1 MPAGGDTYTIR
12 ARFVVDDQS
21 GRGIGAASRGVTQL
35 ENRVTAA
42 GSRMSSAFGSAIG
55 LLAGGLA
62 FGAATRGIIRM
73 NDQVDTANAGLATLF
88 SAVTGAPIE
97 QAMGVARK
105 SIVGLRQDAAAGVG
119 ELQDYVAGFQSV
131 IAPVLGAGK
140 GTEVARELTRN
151 ALGAGFAL
159 QGQRGL
165 QNASM
170 DIQQALTAG
179 AGQRTTPIVNAALRA
194 IGKTNEQFNQ
204 LSVGDRI
211 DTLNEAFG
219 AFAPGVE
226 LMGQTWEAQMG
237 TMRDNINNILLTVT
251 RPIFDRWKD
260 SLIAANSWLKDNK
273 DIIEEMATVGGEKLL
288 KMWDNLIANARTY
301 ASIVGGAS
309 LAKGVGSV
317 AGAAGVGVTGVG
329 AAGLAV
335 VSVAIVGA
343 ALAVSG
349 ALEQWPSLMV
359 GIAESGDRLW
369 ESLLPLGEAFGRLS
383 AEGSLL
389 NVVGAAIVV
398 VFVAMVD
405 KVTQTV
411 QVLTFAV
418 DAFGTFIR
426 IVGVGMQ
433 SLVQQAFAFASG
445 DLAGVS
451 AASQTGNT
459 AITNL
464 MQGFIDRQ
472 LERKSARKGEA
483 PGGEDGLGDL
493 PTSSSIT
500 NINGPINVKMKV
512 EQNADPARVLTSWKE
527 VLERAVRFKDGA
539 APERR

>member
-73 NDQVDTANAGLATLF
+73 NDQIDISNAGLATLF

-97 QAMGVARK
+97 QAMGAARE
-105 SIVGLRQDAAAGVG
+105 SIVGLREDAAAGVG
-119 ELQDYVAGFQSV
+119 ELQDYVQTFQG
-131 IAPVLGAGK
+131 ILAPVLNAG
-140 GTEVARELTRN
+140 GTTDVARELTKN

-159 QGQRGL
+159 GGEQGLKTVG
-165 QNASM
+165 M
-170 DIQQALTAG
+170 DIKQSITQSAG
-179 AGQRTTPIVNAALRA
+179 TETPIVTAALGGSA
-194 IGKTNEQFNQ
+194 AVAEFNKLDVAGKVTM
-204 LSVGDRI
+204 
-211 DTLNEAFG
+211 LNEAFG
-219 AFAPGVE
+219 KFAPGIE
-226 LMGQTWEAQMG
+226 LMGKTWAAQMG
-237 TMRDNINNILLTVT
+237 TMKDNINNILITVT
-251 RPIFDRWKD
+251 RPVFDRWKD
-260 SLIAANSWLKDNK
+260 ALMKANEWIKSNK
-273 DIIEEMATVGGEKLL
+273 DLIEEMATVGGEKLL
-288 KMWDNLIANARTY
+288 AMWDNLIANARTY

-369 ESLLPLGEAFGRLS
+369 ESLLPLGESFGRLS

-389 NVVGAAIVV
+389 NIVGAAIVV
-398 VFVAMVD
+398 VFVALIENMI
-405 KVTQTV
+405 TAA
-411 QVLTFAV
+411 AV
-418 DAFGTFIR
+418 INVAIDAFGTFIR
-426 IVGVGMQ
+426 IIGNEMLT
-433 SLVQQAFAFASG
+433 LVNVARAWALG
-445 DLAGVS
+445 DAMGGFLAGQ
-451 AASQTGNT
+451 AGQKKT
-459 AITNL
+459 ANL
-464 MQGFIDRQ
+464 IQGFRDRRAEQ
-472 LERKSARKGEA
+472 ASARKGEA
-483 PGGEDGLGDL
+483 PGGEDGLGGL
-493 PTSSSIT
+493 PTTGVGDTI
-500 NINGPINVKMKV
+500 INGPINVKMKV